1 MEKFFT
7 ISLNNLHKNIRKLRL
22 EIKINWEKQTNKQTT
37 TATTKTKASKKN
49 KNKNKKK
56 QNKKQKTVA
65 TEKVIPSQPQPIFPK
80 DLSQVVYLFL
90 SQKSV
95 Y

>member
-1 MEKFFT
+1 M
-7 ISLNNLHKNIRKLRL
+7 RL
-22 EIKINWEKQTNKQTT
+22 EIKINWEKQTNKQQQQQQQKQNQ
-37 TATTKTKASKKN
+37 AKQKTK
-49 KNKNKKK
+49 
-56 QNKKQKTVA
+56 NKKQKIVT